1 VCERG
6 FVPFFHGCIDRLD
19 PSHFHQQLNHFKEDK
34 FLPRAIVLEYLPEAE
49 RLNCLNYSDDLFRSA
64 VDGIREIHDAL
75 IHHYDVYPKNM
86 LVVSGTKIVW
96 IDFDVA
102 TTFKDM
108 GIREKAYCEYEVKLV
123 KSFGELLVCVS
134 PSQQKSDTNCRNIQ
148 KDDQLQGLPPN
159 TKYY

>member
-1 VCERG
+1 
-6 FVPFFHGCIDRLD
+6 
-19 PSHFHQQLNHFKEDK
+19 
-34 FLPRAIVLEYLPEAE
+34 
-49 RLNCLNYSDDLFRSA
+49 
-64 VDGIREIHDAL
+64 
-75 IHHYDVYPKNM
+75 M